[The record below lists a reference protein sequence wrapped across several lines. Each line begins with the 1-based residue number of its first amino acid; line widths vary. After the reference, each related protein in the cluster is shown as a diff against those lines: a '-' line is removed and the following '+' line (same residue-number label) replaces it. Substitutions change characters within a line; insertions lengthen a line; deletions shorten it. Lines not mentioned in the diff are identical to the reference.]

1 MSQSS
6 LPTTIVNAAP
16 SSAPI
21 AYRLREIEGL
31 LDDMFREAKSHV
43 GGNPVELARAF
54 VATHRIKDVLA
65 DVTKAFNAQYEV
77 LKTETVP
84 KAFED
89 AGVPN
94 VPLSEGFRVQVSAKL
109 QASICPDRKADAY
122 EWLRANQLGDL
133 ITETVN
139 TQTLSAAA
147 KAMLEEDNREL
158 PELLF
163 NVAVKDNTSVVA
175 AKAKK

>member
-1 MSQSS
+1 MSKPT
-6 LPTTIVNAAP
+6 LPASIVNAAP
-16 SSAPI
+16 TSARV
-21 AYRLREIEGL
+21 AAALRNLETLIDDLFYEIKANNG
-31 LDDMFREAKSHV
+31 S
-43 GGNPVELARAF
+43 PQELARGF
-54 VATHRIKDVLA
+54 VAAHRLKDVLA
-65 DVTKAFNAQYEV
+65 DVQKRFGAQYDV

-109 QASICPDRKADAY
+109 QASIRPEHKGEAFD
-122 EWLRANQLGDL
+122 WLRNNNLGSL

-139 TQTLSAAA
+139 TNTLSATA
-147 KAMLEEDNREL
+147 KSLLEDQNTEL

-163 NVAVKDNTSVVA
+163 NVAIKDNTSVVA
-175 AKAKK
+175 TKAK